1 MLRLTRTAET
11 HPTQTIKLEGQLSGA
26 WVEEVRKAF
35 AAGPSSSSGIGLDL
49 SALTFVDTAGKRLL
63 HDLIAEGFEVAAL
76 SGYVAEL
83 LRSGGGARLSER
95 R

>member
-1 MLRLTRTAET
+1 M
-11 HPTQTIKLEGQLSGA
+11 
-26 WVEEVRKAF
+26 EEVRKAF
-35 AAGPSSSSGIGLDL
+35 AAGPNSSSGINLDL
-49 SALTFVDTAGKRLL
+49 SKALTFVDTAGKRLL

-83 LRSGGGARLSER
+83 AARPGGGARLLSER